1 MLSYL
6 IRRLAISLIVLFG
19 LSLAVFMMV
28 RLVPGD
34 TVTAM
39 LGTNYDEDDAQALRE
54 EMRLDRPLIVQY
66 GLWLG
71 DVATGDLGQTA
82 DGQPVAQRIAQ
93 ALPVTLELMLIALGT
108 AVLIGIPLGSLA
120 AVKRNTLT
128 DHAVGMVG
136 LAGLSVPGFWLGTLF
151 ILLFALALGWLPSG
165 GSVSVTQD
173 PLGNLSHM
181 LLPGIALGA
190 AVCAVVMR
198 MTRASMMDV
207 LPQAY
212 IRVARAKGAAPRV
225 VIFRHALRNAL
236 VPVLTIIGIQ
246 AGYLLGG
253 SVVIEEVFSLNGLG
267 RLVLRAI
274 GDRDYALL
282 QGAVLLV
289 GASFLAINLL
299 VDLAYGL
306 VDPRV
311 RLGDG

>member
-1 MLSYL
+1 
-6 IRRLAISLIVLFG
+6 
-19 LSLAVFMMV
+19 
-28 RLVPGD
+28 
-34 TVTAM
+34 
-39 LGTNYDEDDAQALRE
+39 
-54 EMRLDRPLIVQY
+54 
-66 GLWLG
+66 
-71 DVATGDLGQTA
+71 
-82 DGQPVAQRIAQ
+82 
-93 ALPVTLELMLIALGT
+93 
-108 AVLIGIPLGSLA
+108 
-120 AVKRNTLT
+120 
-128 DHAVGMVG
+128 
-136 LAGLSVPGFWLGTLF
+136 
-151 ILLFALALGWLPSG
+151 
-165 GSVSVTQD
+165 
-173 PLGNLSHM
+173 
-181 LLPGIALGA
+181 
-190 AVCAVVMR
+190 
-198 MTRASMMDV
+198 MDV